1 MWPQLQTKGSPS
13 SLWTQLQHHFAAF
26 LQPSHLHTDLGRT
39 MLSVPVVTS
48 PLTMDPTVDSEV
60 ALQPS
65 SNPTL
70 TKSLRQ
76 SIVPRDLRKDLLRDP
91 RCVAPPAPG
100 VVASGSRRPAAPLGL
115 PRRCRLL
122 VASTRAGPETEH
134 VCKRSTAPAAAGAE
148 LGCVR
153 LSPFTSRPQERSAG
167 AAPPSPAERGALA
180 AAGPAA
186 AHRSPLLATR
196 KRTQPPAATTVDS
209 LYGRESWESRPS
221 EGFPNPKGSSPR
233 RHSGGPRFT
242 LLPLAGDAVIVA
254 RGQGSTMPPKGQRG
268 GEAGTETSI

>member
-1 MWPQLQTKGSPS
+1 MQGEYAQWSVPIPGSIPDAWQCSIDLSEGIQSKRKENLVLELPDRRTPKSGQLWLSPGYSSGRQHWRCSLHSGGDPS
-13 SLWTQLQHHFAAF
+13 SGPRRGNECKTPN
-26 LQPSHLHTDLGRT
+26 PSQRGR
-39 MLSVPVVTS
+39 
-48 PLTMDPTVDSEV
+48 
-60 ALQPS
+60 A
-65 SNPTL
+65 
-70 TKSLRQ
+70 R
-76 SIVPRDLRKDLLRDP
+76 

-196 KRTQPPAATTVDS
+196 KETLPDAGNEDEGNSGRMKR
-209 LYGRESWESRPS
+209 RES
-221 EGFPNPKGSSPR
+221 K
-233 RHSGGPRFT
+233 HCT
-242 LLPLAGDAVIVA
+242 YCYL
-254 RGQGSTMPPKGQRG
+254 RGLVS
-268 GEAGTETSI
+268 